1 MHKDIYIYII
11 NTNKDVSTPMVAFGE
26 WDGFENF
33 LVLEQRKNY
42 LKSIEGVN
50 EEAREVLDQMTIE
63 VSNLP
68 SNQRSSYNAKIR
80 NYRTELDNVTVTYNK
95 LLDAQ
100 DKVELFGSNRYT
112 DDSGDSSEQRKQLL
126 SNNSS
131 LERSSQRLHDSQ
143 RIAMETENIGSNI
156 LNDLRS
162 QREQINGAR
171 NTLLQAD
178 NYVDRSVQ
186 TLKTMGRRLTANK
199 FISYGIIAVL
209 ILLIFLVLFSKF
221 S

>member
-1 MHKDIYIYII
+1 MSESFNTYESEFQFAIQEAQTKISQI
-11 NTNKDVSTPMVAFGE
+11 NSVDA
-26 WDGFENF
+26 
-33 LVLEQRKNY
+33 EQRKNY
-42 LKSIEGVN
+42 LKSIEGAN

-80 NYRTELDNVTVTYNK
+80 NYRTELDNLTVTYNK

-112 DDSGDSSEQRKQLL
+112 DGGVGGDTSEQRKQLL

-171 NTLLQAD
+171 NTLSQAD

>member
-1 MHKDIYIYII
+1 MYLYMM
-11 NTNKDVSTPMVAFGE
+11 NTNKYFPNPMVVYRYVDRFG
-26 WDGFENF
+26 NF
-33 LVLEQRKNY
+33 YISEQRKNY
-42 LKSIEGVN
+42 LKSIEGAN

-80 NYRTELDNVTVTYNK
+80 NYRTELDNLTVTYNK

-112 DDSGDSSEQRKQLL
+112 DGGVGGDTSEQRKQLL

>member
-1 MHKDIYIYII
+1 
-11 NTNKDVSTPMVAFGE
+11 
-26 WDGFENF
+26 
-33 LVLEQRKNY
+33 
-42 LKSIEGVN
+42 
-50 EEAREVLDQMTIE
+50 
-63 VSNLP
+63 
-68 SNQRSSYNAKIR
+68 
-80 NYRTELDNVTVTYNK
+80 
-95 LLDAQ
+95 
-100 DKVELFGSNRYT
+100 
-112 DDSGDSSEQRKQLL
+112 
-126 SNNSS
+126 
-131 LERSSQRLHDSQ
+131 
-143 RIAMETENIGSNI
+143 METENIGSNI

>member
-1 MHKDIYIYII
+1 MYLYMM
-11 NTNKDVSTPMVAFGE
+11 NTNKYFPNPMVVYRYVDRFG
-26 WDGFENF
+26 NF
-33 LVLEQRKNY
+33 HISEQRKNY
-42 LKSIEGVN
+42 LKSIEGAN

-80 NYRTELDNVTVTYNK
+80 NYRTELDNLTVTYNK

-112 DDSGDSSEQRKQLL
+112 DGGVGGDTSEQRKQLL

>member
-1 MHKDIYIYII
+1 M
-11 NTNKDVSTPMVAFGE
+11 NTNKYFPNPMVVYRYVDRFG
-26 WDGFENF
+26 NF
-33 LVLEQRKNY
+33 HISEQRKNY
-42 LKSIEGVN
+42 LKSIEGAN

-80 NYRTELDNVTVTYNK
+80 NYRTELDNLTVTYNK

-112 DDSGDSSEQRKQLL
+112 DGGVGGDTSEQRKQLL

>member
-1 MHKDIYIYII
+1 
-11 NTNKDVSTPMVAFGE
+11 MVVYRYVDRFG
-26 WDGFENF
+26 NF
-33 LVLEQRKNY
+33 HISEQRKNY
-42 LKSIEGVN
+42 LKSIEGAN

-80 NYRTELDNVTVTYNK
+80 NYRTELDNLTVTYNK

-112 DDSGDSSEQRKQLL
+112 DGGVGGDTSEQRKQLL

>member
-1 MHKDIYIYII
+1 MSESFNTYESEFQFAIQEAQTKISQI
-11 NTNKDVSTPMVAFGE
+11 NSVDA
-26 WDGFENF
+26 
-33 LVLEQRKNY
+33 EQRKNY
-42 LKSIEGVN
+42 LKSIEGAN
-50 EEAREVLDQMTIE
+50 EKQEK
-63 VSNLP
+63 
-68 SNQRSSYNAKIR
+68 SSYNAKIR
-80 NYRTELDNVTVTYNK
+80 NYRTELDTVTVTYNK

-171 NTLLQAD
+171 NTLSQAD